1 MQLLLLLL
9 LLLLMLLH
17 GVGGDED
24 IVIDA
29 RLEKERVG
37 PRMGLSCVRKSQDD
51 GAKDRIFRFYLL
63 A

>member
-29 RLEKERVG
+29 RLEKGTSGTKDGIEV
-37 PRMGLSCVRKSQDD
+37 CEEKS
-51 GAKDRIFRFYLL
+51 G
-63 A
+63 